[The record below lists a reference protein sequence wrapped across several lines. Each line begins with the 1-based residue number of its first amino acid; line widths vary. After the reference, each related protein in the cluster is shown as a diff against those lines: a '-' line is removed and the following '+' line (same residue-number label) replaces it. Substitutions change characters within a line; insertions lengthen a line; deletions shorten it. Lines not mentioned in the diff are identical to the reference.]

1 MQQNIVYSVE
11 NYALIL
17 QKQNYLLAWHNPEL
31 HVPTRQRFVWKWKI
45 NNKVKDD
52 KCSVS
57 CD

>member
-11 NYALIL
+11 NYPFNL
-17 QKQNYLLAWHNPEL
+17 QNYLFAWHNPEEL
-31 HVPTRQRFVWKWKI
+31 VHVPTLQRFVWKWKI